1 MYDMDPRDPW
11 DSHDYIRFCISLIG
25 GIAIVIV
32 LIYIIVTNMPE
43 AMPLNQCCQYC
54 CP

>member
-11 DSHDYIRFCISLIG
+11 DSNDYIRFWISVFG
-25 GIAIVIV
+25 GVALVLV
-32 LIYIIVTNMPE
+32 LIYIIVTTMPD
-43 AMPLNQCCQYC
+43 ATTISQCC